1 MKEKFQRFMIGRYG
15 VDELG
20 KYSLYLTIALLI
32 LGLFVRSRFLNGVT
46 FLIVLLL
53 YFRMFSKNYA
63 QRRKENDLFL
73 KYKNQ
78 VVLFFNKEKRMM
90 QDRVKFHIY
99 TCPSCGTETGEYS
112 LKTETVEYTDAE
124 REALLAEAQRQ
135 AEANGE
141 STDSLIVPTSYT
153 LYYCPNCG
161 ALMMEDEHEAG

>member
-78 VVLFFNKEKRMM
+78 VVRFFNKEKRMM
-90 QDRVKFHIY
+90 QERVKFHIY
-99 TCPSCGTETGEYS
+99 TCPSCGRSGSPEERGRLPSPVRNANTNS
-112 LKTETVEYTDAE
+112 SKKAE
-124 REALLAEAQRQ
+124 VRLQLFLCCSPAPAEPVRR
-135 AEANGE
+135 
-141 STDSLIVPTSYT
+141 I
-153 LYYCPNCG
+153 
-161 ALMMEDEHEAG
+161 

>member
-99 TCPSCGTETGEYS
+99 TCPSCHHLSEMQKRIHQKK
-112 LKTETVEYTDAE
+112 LKSDFSFFYV
-124 REALLAEAQRQ
+124 ALQLRQNRSAGFEEIFFFLFAQ
-135 AEANGE
+135 
-141 STDSLIVPTSYT
+141 V
-153 LYYCPNCG
+153 
-161 ALMMEDEHEAG
+161 